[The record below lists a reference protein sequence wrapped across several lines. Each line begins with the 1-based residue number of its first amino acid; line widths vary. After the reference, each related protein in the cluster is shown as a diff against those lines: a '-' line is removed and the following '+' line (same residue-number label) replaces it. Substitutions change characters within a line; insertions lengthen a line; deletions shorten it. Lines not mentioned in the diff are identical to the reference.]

1 MMNEVTSIETEHEPD
16 AEDLSPLPD
25 DRIGAFSSY
34 SLAADLLKL
43 HEIYAGYIERIPP
56 DAWIRRTERRA
67 AGWTLLETLAHLD
80 AIATIFNLSIEQA
93 LAHQPIQIAGFTTRH
108 DLRALNR
115 KAIDERMML
124 GYNVLSESFLDS
136 LRYTARLASALSYSQ
151 LATTVEHPYF
161 SGRPT
166 IAELVGTS
174 LVHAGMVHGSQLA
187 VGTRMQ
193 PIWNF
198 YDPGMM
204 RRQLTRAFHM
214 VGLAY
219 WPERGG
225 TLHATLVFQI
235 DGQGGGRWFVRIDPS
250 GGEGRLGTVRTADV
264 TLTFASADLLCR
276 VVTMQTE
283 IWPLFLLRKLHI
295 RGNPILATRMSRLF
309 ILT

>member
-1 MMNEVTSIETEHEPD
+1 MNETIPSDAEIEAD
-16 AEDLSPLPD
+16 SEDLSPLPD

-34 SLAADLLKL
+34 TLAADLLKL
-43 HEIYAGYIERIPP
+43 HEIFVGYVERIPN
-56 DAWIRRTERRA
+56 DAWIRRTERRPS
-67 AGWTLLETLAHLD
+67 GWTLLETLAHLD
-80 AIATIFNLSIEQA
+80 AIATIFNLSIEQV
-93 LAHQPIQIAGFTTRH
+93 LANQPIQIAGFTTRH

-115 KAIDERMML
+115 RAIDERMTL
-124 GYNVLSESFLDS
+124 GYSALSESFLDS
-136 LRYTARLASALSYSQ
+136 LRHTARLTSAMSHTQLS
-151 LATTVEHPYF
+151 TTIEHPYF
-161 SGRPT
+161 SSRPT
-166 IAELVGTS
+166 MAELIGTS
-174 LVHAGMVHGSQLA
+174 LVHAGMVHAAQLA
-187 VGTRMQ
+187 VGARMQ
-193 PIWNF
+193 PIWNL

-225 TLHATLVFQI
+225 NLHATLVFQI

-250 GGEGRLGTVRTADV
+250 GGEGRLGRVRTADV

-283 IWPLFLLRKLHI
+283 VWPLFLIRKLHV
-295 RGNPILATRMSRLF
+295 RGNLILAARMSRLF